1 MTKKDIVKTI
11 SEKIDMTQLQTK
23 EIVQHTFDAIME
35 SLAQKGRVEL
45 RNFGVFI
52 AKKRAARTARNPK
65 TEETVHVPE
74 KIVVTFKPGKKMEQL
89 VSDMDPSV
97 LDDGHASEQVSTPLS
112 ESIGYVSDTAPQ
124 DSPSGDSVG
133 DSYA

>member
-23 EIVQHTFDAIME
+23 EIVQHTFAAIME

-97 LDDGHASEQVSTPLS
+97 LADGHASEQVSPPLS

>member
-1 MTKKDIVKTI
+1 MTKKDIVKAI

-97 LDDGHASEQVSTPLS
+97 LDDGHASEQVSPPLS
-112 ESIGYVSDTAPQ
+112 ESIGYVSDAAPQ

>member
-1 MTKKDIVKTI
+1 MTKTDIVKTI

-97 LDDGHASEQVSTPLS
+97 LDDGHASEQVSPPLS
-112 ESIGYVSDTAPQ
+112 ESIGYVSDAAPQ

>member
-1 MTKKDIVKTI
+1 MTKKDIVKAI

-89 VSDMDPSV
+89 ASEMDP
-97 LDDGHASEQVSTPLS
+97 LILEDGSNDEHANAPILPPADFTADLLSS
-112 ESIGYVSDTAPQ
+112 ESPESDSA
-124 DSPSGDSVG
+124 DGAVG
-133 DSYA
+133 

>member
-1 MTKKDIVKTI
+1 MTKKDIVKAI

-74 KIVVTFKPGKKMEQL
+74 KIVVTFKPGKKM
-89 VSDMDPSV
+89 
-97 LDDGHASEQVSTPLS
+97 
-112 ESIGYVSDTAPQ
+112 
-124 DSPSGDSVG
+124 
-133 DSYA
+133 

>member
-1 MTKKDIVKTI
+1 MTKKDIVKAI
-11 SEKIDMTQLQTK
+11 SEKIDMTQLQTN

-89 VSDMDPSV
+89 VSDMEPSV
-97 LDDGHASEQVSTPLS
+97 LDDGPTSEQVRTPLS
-112 ESIGYVSDTAPQ
+112 ESIDYASDTVPEESPLD
-124 DSPSGDSVG
+124 DSAGDLYV
-133 DSYA
+133 

>member
-97 LDDGHASEQVSTPLS
+97 LDDGHTSEQVSPPLS

>member
-1 MTKKDIVKTI
+1 MTKKDIVKAI
-11 SEKIDMTQLQTK
+11 SEKIDMTQLQTN

-74 KIVVTFKPGKKMEQL
+74 KIVVTCKPGKKMEQL
-89 VSDMDPSV
+89 
-97 LDDGHASEQVSTPLS
+97 DDGPTSEQVRTPLS
-112 ESIGYVSDTAPQ
+112 ESIDYASDTVPEESPLD
-124 DSPSGDSVG
+124 DSAGDLYV
-133 DSYA
+133 